1 MFKGKVTIIRNINGK
16 EEKIEK
22 EFKSPD
28 EYQAFLREQN
38 KQMAD
43 PKLSLS
49 EWGALGDFV
58 DRIFEDKLNDFFLL
72 DSSEPESASGEL
84 PVELEKYEKEA
95 AKIEKEKERKE
106 AKKIEIKRAID
117 KLKSFVKTFEKEDK
131 KDLAKSA
138 KEDIKKLEDELKA
151 LKA

>member
-1 MFKGKVTIIRNINGK
+1 MFKGKVTIIKNINGK

-38 KQMAD
+38 MQMAD

-58 DRIFEDKLNDFFLL
+58 ERIFEDKLNDFFLL
-72 DSSEPESASGEL
+72 DSPEFETVSSEL

-95 AKIEKEKERKE
+95 AKIEKEKEKKE
-106 AKKIEIKRAID
+106 AKKAEIKRAID
-117 KLKSFVKTFEKEDK
+117 KLKSFIKTFEKEGK

-138 KEDIKKLEDELKA
+138 KEDMKKLEDERNPLKV
-151 LKA
+151 